1 MKAPE
6 IIKATQ
12 KVENQ
17 IIEYEIPVMIN
28 QQTFNELCK
37 LHPKFGLL

>member
-37 LHPKFGLL
+37 VIQNLGLL